1 MHFGIKRVGQ
11 LFHDCLHVQIPL
23 GPQIATPP
31 VAFVPVKPASL
42 RPKSASAGAR
52 HSNTSQHRMELIQA
66 ALSKH
71 NSNNNNGN
79 SHSESHNANALSEE
93 SNQRSSSRP
102 AAANKS
108 DSGHG
113 ITTTAHHQ
121 QPQTKQDDARRATET
136 TPRAPLAKM
145 PTSLLRPGSR
155 LGKRPLSAVP
165 VSIFND
171 HNASSPATST
181 NSITRISSRPEQK
194 VRVDPPKPANTV
206 STVAAMRSS
215 TTGLKRPYSAAPFCL
230 SQPASSHSTPPQA
243 TSLREAKEERT
254 VKKREPEAAAEPQD
268 QRGTLTNNTELH
280 CFHRLKVPHPCF
292 EPGSS
297 QLRPANVAITSSYHR
312 STFIYAVPL
321 HCLESGRQYNP
332 YNIVTLSHVR
342 PLALSYVVAQRLNL
356 SICRPV
362 GRALWRQPAAAR
374 GQVRLLHDQRRRL
387 HVPPQRRRLP
397 RRLPLD
403 GRLGAPAHAV

>member
-1 MHFGIKRVGQ
+1 
-11 LFHDCLHVQIPL
+11 
-23 GPQIATPP
+23 
-31 VAFVPVKPASL
+31 
-42 RPKSASAGAR
+42 
-52 HSNTSQHRMELIQA
+52 MELIQA

-71 NSNNNNGN
+71 NSNNN

-108 DSGHG
+108 DSGHD
-113 ITTTAHHQ
+113 ITTAAHHY
-121 QPQTKQDDARRATET
+121 QPQTKQDDARQATET

-145 PTSLLRPGSR
+145 PMSLLRSGSR
-155 LGKRPLSAVP
+155 LGKRPLSPVP

-171 HNASSPATST
+171 HNAPSSTITST
-181 NSITRISSRPEQK
+181 NSITKISSRPEQK
-194 VRVDPPKPANTV
+194 IRVESPKPVNTI
-206 STVAAMRSS
+206 SAIAAMRPSATS
-215 TTGLKRPYSAAPFCL
+215 LKRPYSAAPFRL

-243 TSLREAKEERT
+243 ASLREAKWEHT
-254 VKKREPEAAAEPQD
+254 VKKREPEAAAESQD
-268 QRGTLTNNTELH
+268 QRGTLANNTELH
-280 CFHRLKVPHPCF
+280 RFHRLKVPHPCF

-297 QLRPANVAITSSYHR
+297 QLRPANVAVMSSYHR

-342 PLALSYVVAQRLNL
+342 PLALSYVVTQRLSL
-356 SICRPV
+356 FIYRPV
-362 GRALWRQPAAAR
+362 GRALWRQPAAR

-387 HVPPQRRRLP
+387 HVPPQGRRLP
-397 RRLPLD
+397 RRLSLG
-403 GRLGAPAHAV
+403 GRLGAPAHAVRAYRTSASLPTVRSFTTHSWTCNLAWL